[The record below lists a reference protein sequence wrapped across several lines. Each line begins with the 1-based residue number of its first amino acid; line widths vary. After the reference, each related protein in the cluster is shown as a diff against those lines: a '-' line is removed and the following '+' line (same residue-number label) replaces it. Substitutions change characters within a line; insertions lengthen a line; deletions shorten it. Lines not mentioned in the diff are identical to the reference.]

1 MFTENNFIEVTEI
14 AGDEVAPHQVERSV
28 HRYSWA
34 SEFCHDK
41 DVLEIACG
49 SGQGANILAD
59 QASSYIG
66 LDYCTE
72 LVRKAQ
78 LINPELTFKEG
89 DACQLP
95 FEDNSKDVIV
105 FFEAIYYIK
114 DTKQLIKECHRVLRE
129 DGKILITSTNKD
141 LFDFHKSNYSH
152 KYFGAD
158 EYNSLVDQYGMLVE
172 IFGYDDLS
180 KKSFVSKTV
189 RSIKCLAE
197 KLSLIPKSMNGKKW
211 LKKLVYGDLVQM
223 PSSLSRSYEKNI
235 HNKLLNISSDRKDYK
250 HAFLYVVIKKK
261 DKK

>member
-1 MFTENNFIEVTEI
+1 MGIK
-14 AGDEVAPHQVERSV
+14 
-28 HRYSWA
+28 
-34 SEFCHDK
+34 FCHDK

-49 SGQGANILAD
+49 SGQGANILAE
-59 QASSYIG
+59 QSSSYIG
-66 LDYCTE
+66 LDYCAE

-78 LINPELTFKEG
+78 IINPALTFKEG

-141 LFDFHKSNYSH
+141 LFDFHKSNYSY

-158 EYNSLVDQYGMLVE
+158 EFNSLVDQYGMSVE
-172 IFGYDDLS
+172 VFGYDDLS
-180 KKSFVSKTV
+180 NKSFVSKTV
-189 RSIKCLAE
+189 RSIKYLAE
-197 KLSLIPKSMNGKKW
+197 KLSLIPKTMNGKKW

-223 PSSLSRSYEKNI
+223 PGKLSQSATTGIKND
-235 HNKLLNISSDRKDYK
+235 KLSEIPTDQKDVK
-250 HAFLYVVIKKK
+250 HAYLYVIITKK
-261 DKK
+261 